1 MPVGV
6 RERVS
11 DALVARLV
19 ALRHALHRR
28 PELAFEEHETCR
40 RLRRELERLEPAEL
54 RSVAETGLVA
64 RIRGRSRAVP
74 PVAVRGDVDALPI
87 QEETGAPFASEVEGR
102 MHACGH
108 DVHAC
113 WAVGAAAL
121 LSAEPAAG
129 DVLVVLQPAEEVA
142 RGAERVLASGA
153 LDEAGAIFGGHV
165 DLRFPVGRAV
175 AQEGPLAASA
185 DTFELELAGEGAHGA
200 RPHEGTDPIVGG
212 AAVISALQT
221 IVSRRIAPG
230 EPAVVTVAAFHAGTA
245 PNVIPARARLSGTLR
260 AMNAEVRRRLEDEV
274 ERIARSVAAAH
285 GLEARFSVDRGA
297 PPLLN
302 TACEAAWAVR
312 AVERVFGA
320 EGLRPLPEINMAG
333 EDFAAY
339 LERIPGCFLRIGARR
354 EDDPVVGAHSPRFLP
369 ADEAVPA
376 GAALLAEAVRIA
388 SDALSRPADLPGG
401 LAGPA
406 ASGDAGGDRA

>member
-1 MPVGV
+1 MALPSGV

-11 DALVARLV
+11 ADLTGRLV
-19 ALRHALHRR
+19 ELRHALHRR

-40 RLRRELERLEPAEL
+40 RLQQELERLEPVEL
-54 RSVAETGLVA
+54 RSVAGTGLVA
-64 RIRGRSRAVP
+64 RIRGRNREVP
-74 PVAVRGDVDALPI
+74 PVALRGDLDALPI
-87 QEETGAPFASEVEGR
+87 HEETGAPFASEVDGR

-153 LDEAGAIFGGHV
+153 LDEVRAIFGAHV

-185 DTFELELAGEGAHGA
+185 DTFEIELVGEGAHGA
-200 RPHEGTDPIVGG
+200 RPHEGTDPVVGG
-212 AAVISALQT
+212 AAVVSALQT

-230 EPAVVTVAAFHAGTA
+230 EPAVVTVATFHAGTA
-245 PNVIPARARLSGTLR
+245 PNVIPARARLGGTLR
-260 AMNAEVRRRLEDEV
+260 AIDAEVRRRLEEEV
-274 ERIARSVAAAH
+274 ERIARSVASAH
-285 GLEARFSVDRGA
+285 GLEVRFSVDRGA
-297 PPLLN
+297 PPLIN
-302 TACEAAWAVR
+302 TAREATWAAR

-320 EGLRPLPEINMAG
+320 EGLRPLPETNMAG
-333 EDFAAY
+333 EDFSVY

-354 EDDPVVGAHSPRFLP
+354 AEEPVVGAHSPRFLP
-369 ADEAVPA
+369 ADEAVPC
-376 GAALLAEAVRIA
+376 GAAVLAEAARIA
-388 SDALSRPADLPGG
+388 SNAVSRPDARPG
-401 LAGPA
+401 
-406 ASGDAGGDRA
+406 